1 VLDRVSQGQCA
12 VKWQIGPNPS
22 SLSTEFNEVDNPAGA
37 CFAPAR
43 SGDNTSVPQD
53 FFNGDTR
60 ALARAIS
67 LVESRSPESS
77 ALLQQLFSH
86 TGQCRIIGITGSPG
100 AGKSSLVDRLAAAYR
115 EDNPSVGIIAVDP
128 SSPFTGGAILGDRIR
143 MNTLATDPG
152 IFIRSMAT
160 RGSLGGLA
168 AATADVVRV
177 LDAAGRDP
185 VFVETVGVGQDEVDI
200 VKLADISVVVLVPG
214 MGDDVQALKAGIM
227 EIGDIFVINK
237 SDRPGAENM
246 ERAIVALLSLAHR
259 PDGWIPP
266 IIKTIATE
274 GSGVG
279 ELRKQIDDYIDRF
292 SHSESRLSRKKQA
305 AGEQL
310 TALLRERLLRTTVR
324 AAFPGDA
331 LDQTLDRI
339 ARHQADPHAI
349 VQTVLGNS
357 NRIDHVGI
365 AVRSIAAALKVYE
378 GVIGLRVSGYED
390 VEEQGVRVAMLP
402 IGESRIELLEPLHP
416 DSPVEKFMAKRGEGI
431 HHIAVCVDNIES
443 ALERFKAAGSRL
455 IDATPRRGAGNSKI
469 AFIHPSGMHGVLLE
483 LVEHER

>member
-1 VLDRVSQGQCA
+1 
-12 VKWQIGPNPS
+12 
-22 SLSTEFNEVDNPAGA
+22 
-37 CFAPAR
+37 
-43 SGDNTSVPQD
+43 VPQD

-67 LVESRSPESS
+67 LVENRSTEAS
-77 ALLQQLFSH
+77 ALLQKLFPS
-86 TGQCRIIGITGSPG
+86 TGQCRTIGITGSPG

-115 EDNPSVGIIAVDP
+115 QDNPKIGIIAVDP

-200 VKLADISVVVLVPG
+200 AKLADVSVVVLVPG

-237 SDRPGAENM
+237 CDRPGVENM
-246 ERAIVALLSLAHR
+246 ERAILALLSLAHR
-259 PDGWIPP
+259 ADGWIPP
-266 IIKTIATE
+266 IIKTVATE
-274 GSGVG
+274 GRGVD
-279 ELRKQIDDYIDRF
+279 ELKKQIDGYVERF
-292 SHSESRLSRKKQA
+292 SKGDLRLSRKKEA
-305 AGEQL
+305 AREQL
-310 TALLRERLLRTTVR
+310 LSLLRERLVQT
-324 AAFPGDA
+324 AIHEAFPGDA
-331 LDQTLDRI
+331 LDHVLDKI
-339 ARHQADPHAI
+339 ARHEADPHTL
-349 VQTVLGNS
+349 VQTILGNAS
-357 NRIDHVGI
+357 KIDHVGI
-365 AVRSIAAALKVYE
+365 AVRSIASALKLYE
-378 GVIGLRVSGYED
+378 DVIGLKVSGYED

-402 IGESRIELLEPLHP
+402 IGDSRIELLEPLHQE
-416 DSPVEKFMAKRGEGI
+416 SPVEKFMAKRGEGI
-431 HHIAVCVDNIES
+431 HHIAVCVDNIDS

-469 AFIHPSGMHGVLLE
+469 AFIHPAGMHGVLLE